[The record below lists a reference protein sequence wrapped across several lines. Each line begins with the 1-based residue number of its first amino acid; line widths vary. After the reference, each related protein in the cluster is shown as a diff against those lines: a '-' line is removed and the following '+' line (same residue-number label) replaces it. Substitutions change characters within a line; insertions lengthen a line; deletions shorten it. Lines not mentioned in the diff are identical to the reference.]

1 MEILKKSNALSL
13 FILITVTFIDF
24 MGMGL
29 IYPIFSKLLFDTS
42 IPLFPLGTSNE
53 IRGIWLGILFA
64 LMPFIQFFSLPIWG
78 VISDKKGRKKPLI
91 QSLLFTA
98 SGHFIS
104 IFGIIFNSIAI
115 LVISRI
121 ILGIGAGNISIVQ
134 ASIANISS
142 KEQKA
147 KNFGLYTMA
156 IGAGF
161 TFGPFIGGGLS
172 IYSFT
177 FPFSFSCIITLINI
191 VLAALFF
198 KEPLH
203 KFYEKAVSFSVG
215 IKNLKKAFTTKT
227 IRIFFFASFL
237 VSFAWT
243 YFMDFSPVYLIRT
256 YQFSSAQIELFYGGI
271 GGMAALSAGLLI
283 RPLLSKFKAP
293 PLFWASSLLGGAC
306 ILSIPFYPTYYWL
319 IFFVIVYSY
328 IIAFLNPTITTI
340 ISNNASSDM
349 QGEALGLLGSVNTA
363 AYAISALI
371 AGIFVGINPVFS
383 IYIGG
388 SVMLIASFIVLGV
401 FRKRLFS
408 KL

>member
-1 MEILKKSNALSL
+1 MGILKKSHTLSL
-13 FILITVTFIDF
+13 SVLLMVTFIDF

-29 IYPIFSKLLFDTS
+29 IYPIFSKLFFDTS
-42 IPLFPLGTSNE
+42 IPFFSSETSSE
-53 IRGIWLGILFA
+53 IRGIWLGVLFA

-78 VISDKKGRKKPLI
+78 AISDKKGRKKPLL
-91 QSLLFTA
+91 QSLSFSSL
-98 SGHFIS
+98 GHFIS
-104 IFGIIFNSIAI
+104 IFGIIFNSIWI

-134 ASIANISS
+134 ASIANISTN
-142 KEQKA
+142 EQKA
-147 KNFGLYTMA
+147 KNFGLYAMA

-172 IYSFT
+172 IYSFS
-177 FPFSFSCIITLINI
+177 FPFSFSCILTLINI

-203 KFYEKAVSFSVG
+203 TLYEKAVSFSVG
-215 IKNLKKAFTTKT
+215 LKNLKKAFTTKA
-227 IRIFFFASFL
+227 IRTFFLCSFL

-243 YFMDFSPVYLIRT
+243 YFMDFSPVYLIKT
-256 YQFSSAQIELFYGGI
+256 FQFSSAQVGLFYGAI
-271 GGMAALSAGLLI
+271 GGFYALSAGLLI
-283 RPLLSKFKAP
+283 RPLLSRYKTQL
-293 PLFWASSLLGGAC
+293 LFWASSFLGGLC
-306 ILSIPFYPTYYWL
+306 ILSIPYYPSYYWL
-319 IFFVIVYSY
+319 IPFVIIYSY

-371 AGIFVGINPVFS
+371 AGVFVGMNPVFS
-383 IYIGG
+383 MYIGG

-401 FRKRLFS
+401 FKKKLFS
-408 KL
+408 